1 MIKAARQAKKTLN
14 QAHLSVS
21 DCESMQDD
29 LTALKS
35 WASIFTDVPELVK
48 AVGKHMVFH
57 KSEIMD
63 DAHMV
68 SADWSQG
75 MYFAS
80 GKAAADLMTVA
91 IGPVKEAALL
101 KDGEPCSDDTD
112 CPISGLQYCGEDGA
126 CHSKCAANDFL
137 CMEQHRVGMDLL
149 ELPKMAAGFAYGM
162 VGDNHLSEFEACYAG
177 VQPLEG
183 FLMNALND
191 LEQFH
196 IIAAMK
202 EFEKFVY
209 HFQLD
214 VAPCHHMS
222 DDVAAIEAWAQIFKN
237 PTQLVET
244 ATKHY
249 LLHKK
254 HIKTDIADIKADQA
268 ASEYFK
274 TGEEAADILTILL
287 GPIE

>member
-1 MIKAARQAKKTLN
+1 MGAIDNNLAELQTCATDADALVLDVEGFINDMNHGEVIKAAHQAKAIIN

-35 WASIFTDVPELVK
+35 WASIFTDIPELVK
-48 AVGKHMVFH
+48 TVGKHMVFH

-80 GKAAADLMTVA
+80 GKAAADLATVA
-91 IGPVKEAALL
+91 IGPVKEAALEAI
-101 KDGEPCSDDTD
+101 GEHYGNCKTDDD
-112 CPISGLQYCGEDGA
+112 CGEHFVCWAPCDEFGTCVPSSFFTTVSEDYCVNGSDTPDA
-126 CHSKCAANDFL
+126 
-137 CMEQHRVGMDLL
+137 VGMDLL
-149 ELPKMAAGFAYGM
+149 ELPKIAAGFAYGM

-183 FLMNALND
+183 YLSAALSD

-202 EFEKFVY
+202 QFE
-209 HFQLD
+209 
-214 VAPCHHMS
+214 
-222 DDVAAIEAWAQIFKN
+222 
-237 PTQLVET
+237 
-244 ATKHY
+244 
-249 LLHKK
+249 
-254 HIKTDIADIKADQA
+254 
-268 ASEYFK
+268 
-274 TGEEAADILTILL
+274 
-287 GPIE
+287 